1 MKIATYVKNKQQR
14 IQSKYH
20 QAAKRFESNYDLI
33 HRKVTSRF
41 HRETTETELIRYKIN
56 NLITKASLSIESEM
70 KSERFIPIF
79 FRTSTQQLDKLY
91 PGIIDWIQGRF
102 SGQTIRIVL
111 REGEI
116 VEKDL
121 LTPKGNRISV
131 KRSKFELRLRSMPII
146 QIKLRLRFRSMP
158 TIQPKLKY
166 VGIKG
171 FQEQQ

>member
-1 MKIATYVKNKQQR
+1 MPVATYLKTKQKK
-14 IQSKYH
+14 IESKYH
-20 QAAKRFESNYDLI
+20 QVAKRLESKYELM

-41 HRETTETELIRYKIN
+41 HRETTETELIRSKIN
-56 NLITKASLSIESEM
+56 NLITESTIAIES
-70 KSERFIPIF
+70 KINSKRFIPIF
-79 FRTSTQQLDKLY
+79 STTSTKSFDKYY
-91 PGIIDWIQGRF
+91 PDIIDWIQGRF

-158 TIQPKLKY
+158 VIGLIPKYFHTK
-166 VGIKG
+166 
-171 FQEQQ
+171 